1 MGRRASRH
9 CLPGYVTGPATLAHG
24 TERGGRRPPPWRGRA
39 WPGVPAALTIGG
51 TSKWLWGTGSGTCR
65 QPLPSGLITSTCS
78 QCFEARRLPEGR
90 GRGKWGGAQ
99 RGQVR
104 DGVLPLTHAL
114 SPQGWG
120 LRLPHMPSP
129 GSPRQVG
136 WLRGAAVV
144 PPGRPSPVSHLQSLL
159 GVSRPG
165 HCQNEREVGAG
176 GWGGRGWEPSPGD
189 P

>member
-1 MGRRASRH
+1 M
-9 CLPGYVTGPATLAHG
+9 
-24 TERGGRRPPPWRGRA
+24 W
-39 WPGVPAALTIGG
+39 
-51 TSKWLWGTGSGTCR
+51 
-65 QPLPSGLITSTCS
+65 
-78 QCFEARRLPEGR
+78 
-90 GRGKWGGAQ
+90 GAQ

-136 WLRGAAVV
+136 WLCVGQLL
-144 PPGRPSPVSHLQSLL
+144 SHLDGPPQCPTSAQSLL

-165 HCQNEREVGAG
+165 HCQNEREVGAA
-176 GWGGRGWEPSPGD
+176 GWGGRGWEPGPGD